1 MNFQLPLQDAVLQFT
16 VLATLA
22 LLVQLTV
29 ERVTLPGLIGLL
41 LVGLLLV
48 GLLLIGI
55 AVGPGAL
62 AVLPREPMAELL
74 GEVGPTYIMFLAG
87 VEINLQVVKEHK
99 REVAA
104 FGLLTL

>member
-1 MNFQLPLQDAVLQFT
+1 MNFELPLQDAVLQFT

-29 ERVTLPGLIGLL
+29 ERVKLPGLIGLL
-41 LVGLLLV
+41 L
-48 GLLLIGI
+48 IGI
-55 AVGPGAL
+55 VVGPGAL

-74 GEVGPTYIMFLAG
+74 GEVGLIYTMFLAG

-99 REVAA
+99 REVAV
-104 FGLLTL
+104 FSGCPPWD

>member
-41 LVGLLLV
+41 LVGLLL
-48 GLLLIGI
+48 IGI
-55 AVGPGAL
+55 AVGPVAL

-74 GEVGPTYIMFLAG
+74 GEVGLIYIMFLAG

>member
-29 ERVTLPGLIGLL
+29 ERVTLPGLI
-41 LVGLLLV
+41 GLLLV